1 MKRRQVTRQLQ
12 VDFHVYFM
20 ISVQYHSEEATRRTD
35 TIESVSDNLIFWL
48 ARQGEQKLFFLS
60 LKIFPRKGT
69 GN

>member
-1 MKRRQVTRQLQ
+1 MTRQLQ

-20 ISVQYHSEEATRRTD
+20 SFVEYHSEEATRRTD
-35 TIESVSDNLIFWL
+35 TIENASDNCIFCL
-48 ARQGEQKLFFLS
+48 ARQGEQKIFFLS